1 MKRKQSVPKT
11 PSPSLRGQVAI
22 YPLYSP
28 FICSRAAPQRRDS
41 RGLSGILEHG
51 LKFPI
56 KELTDKMSGRGE
68 KRLFRKLGS
77 RTSFRLQGGD
87 EQTCRTTTITQ
98 AHLFRFNDGRYNS
111 AQMIDC
117 KGLWMHYCVIHYQ
130 HLHKTSLV
138 SRMFSQASIFSRD
151 TKLNW
156 SWSRSHYCVMALK
169 SHRWRTQQR
178 EHGGHGPDWWP
189 RSRGPSTERV
199 SATARWCSPTI
210 FSPYWSFV
218 RASVAWVFWMR
229 WRDSLRGRRR
239 GSCNSFWFM
248 PPCLNKSINHGTCH
262 RSHSGSG
269 PAGPQRQKHNWFP
282 YCINLSPNLLICW

>member
-1 MKRKQSVPKT
+1 
-11 PSPSLRGQVAI
+11 
-22 YPLYSP
+22 
-28 FICSRAAPQRRDS
+28 
-41 RGLSGILEHG
+41 
-51 LKFPI
+51 
-56 KELTDKMSGRGE
+56 MSGRGE

-77 RTSFRLQGGD
+77 QTRFRLRGGD

-169 SHRWRTQQR
+169 SPRRRTQQR
-178 EHGGHGPDWWP
+178 RNTAATGPTGGPEAAAPLLSRYLP
-189 RSRGPSTERV
+189 RLAGAAPL
-199 SATARWCSPTI
+199 
-210 FSPYWSFV
+210 SF
-218 RASVAWVFWMR
+218 
-229 WRDSLRGRRR
+229 
-239 GSCNSFWFM
+239 
-248 PPCLNKSINHGTCH
+248 
-262 RSHSGSG
+262 
-269 PAGPQRQKHNWFP
+269 
-282 YCINLSPNLLICW
+282 LLIDLLFERLWRECFGCDGVTLWGGGAAALVTHSDLCAPV